1 MKQLKI
7 NPSITDRSEE
17 SLNKYLLE
25 ISHIPMVNTD
35 EEVILAQAIHAGGKN
50 GEKAKNK
57 LITANLVLLFLSPN
71 SIKTKECPLP
81 T

>member
-50 GEKAKNK
+50 GERPRTS
-57 LITANLVLLFLSPN
+57 LSLPTSVLLFLSPN